1 MLASDDVETI
11 RMEDVIAHNLAL
23 RHSADRLF
31 DCIDSLKNTNVVIDF
46 QGVHTASRSFMHQF
60 LRRLER
66 SNKHN
71 IDCVNMSENVKKMRD
86 VVKSPKKTPVV
97 VNPKPR
103 RVIHLALDT
112 SIHNVEE
119 GNFSIQKIGVSS
131 IVPLEKF

>member
-1 MLASDDVETI
+1 
-11 RMEDVIAHNLAL
+11 
-23 RHSADRLF
+23 
-31 DCIDSLKNTNVVIDF
+31 
-46 QGVHTASRSFMHQF
+46 
-60 LRRLER
+60 
-66 SNKHN
+66 
-71 IDCVNMSENVKKMRD
+71 MSENVKKMRD
-86 VVKSPKKTPVV
+86 VVKSPDKTPVV